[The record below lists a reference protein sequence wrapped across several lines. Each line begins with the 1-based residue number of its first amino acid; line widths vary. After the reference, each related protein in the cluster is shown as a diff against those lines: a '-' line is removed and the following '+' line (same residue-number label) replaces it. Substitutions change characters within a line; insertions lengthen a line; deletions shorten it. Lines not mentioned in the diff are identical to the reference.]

1 MVSRRILCAWTIQLT
16 TYLLY
21 QLFLQLLADIVD
33 LRFAP
38 TWVRTITYYYL
49 QMGFGVEVGRKEA
62 VASGDIWVL
71 PYEHYLI
78 LDA

>member
-1 MVSRRILCAWTIQLT
+1 MRLWTIQLT

-21 QLFLQLLADIVD
+21 QLFLLLLADIVD
-33 LRFAP
+33 LRFAL

-62 VASGDIWVL
+62 VASDTSG
-71 PYEHYLI
+71 YCHMSTNYLI
-78 LDA
+78 V

>member
-21 QLFLQLLADIVD
+21 QLFLPLLADIVD

-38 TWVRTITYYYL
+38 TWARTITYYYL
-49 QMGFGVEVGRKEA
+49 QMGFG